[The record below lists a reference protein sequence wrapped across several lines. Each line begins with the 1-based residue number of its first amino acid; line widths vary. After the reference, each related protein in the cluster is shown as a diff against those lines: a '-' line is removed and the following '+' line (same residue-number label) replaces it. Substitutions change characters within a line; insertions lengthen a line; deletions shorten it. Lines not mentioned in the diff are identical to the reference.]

1 MSSQSR
7 TAPLADDPVRTRER
21 AGRIL
26 HDRRLLA
33 LLLAGGTMATIVVFV
48 VGFSSAFFTASTT
61 NKSTTASAG
70 AITLSLNPSGQLL
83 DGAALVPGAVRS
95 ATVTVTNTAQA
106 ASVTLAANGIVD
118 TPSGGRSLADVLYV
132 KISEIAPNPG
142 VNLNA
147 KLRVLTTP
155 LELGTWRPAE
165 QRTYRIELTWPASQ
179 TSLAYANVKT
189 TFGFAW
195 NARSTA

>member
-1 MSSQSR
+1 
-7 TAPLADDPVRTRER
+7 
-21 AGRIL
+21 
-26 HDRRLLA
+26 
-33 LLLAGGTMATIVVFV
+33 MATIVVFV
-48 VGFSSAFFTASTT
+48 VGFSSAFFTASSH
-61 NKSTTASAG
+61 NPTTASAG
-70 AITLSLNPSGQLL
+70 AITLSVSPSGQLL
-83 DGAALVPGAVRS
+83 DGAALVPGAARS

-106 ASVTLAANGIVD
+106 ASVSLAATGIVD

-132 KISEIAPNPG
+132 KVSEVTPNPG

-155 LELGTWRPAE
+155 LELGTWQPAE
-165 QRTYRIELTWPASQ
+165 RRTYRIELTWPPSQ

-195 NARSTA
+195 RARSTA